1 MKNYPIDKYRFYD
14 AGNKII
20 AVSTYAGKQVRG
32 VAICHPDDEFDI
44 ETGKKIA
51 AARCNYR
58 IANKRYER
66 AQAKYAEAQ
75 KQLISAQQYL
85 DKMKEYMTDSFLA
98 ANEAAQ
104 FCDNIIKEIA

>member
-1 MKNYPIDKYRFYD
+1 MKNYPIEKYKFYD

-32 VAICHPDDEFDI
+32 VAICHPDDNFNL
-44 ETGKKIA
+44 ETGKQIA

-58 IANKRYER
+58 IATKRYER

-75 KQLISAQQYL
+75 EQLLYAQQHL

-104 FCDNIIKEIA
+104 QCDRIIKEMT